1 MCCSLLCL
9 HQAST
14 YIFRRKKSNSKKANK
29 NIALATRPVVGN
41 LDSVRPYDRLDHF
54 KKLWWPVEEV
64 PDGLEQRALSHADDV
79 SVGSIPEPSH
89 RTPLLVQFV
98 QEKLETTGFLNVR
111 HIAFLVITGLQR
123 RNALCWVL

>member
-1 MCCSLLCL
+1 MAEAYTLFT
-9 HQAST
+9 QNG
-14 YIFRRKKSNSKKANK
+14 IVEKKM
-29 NIALATRPVVGN
+29 ALVTRPVVGN

-64 PDGLEQRALSHADDV
+64 PDGLKQRALSHADDV
-79 SVGSIPEPSH
+79 SVGSIPEASH

-111 HIAFLVITGLQR
+111 HIAFLVITRLQR
-123 RNALCWVL
+123 WDGLCWVL